1 MKRYILVI
9 VLVLALM
16 GCYSPQVV
24 AEGKRNNK
32 IQQESTEV
40 LDKSEEK
47 TITVSKE
54 EWLKYRLSTI
64 AQDINAKKQQLQK
77 LINENIEQKNIVD
90 QINKLA
96 EEAEA
101 IKKELIISK
110 K

>member
-24 AEGKRNNK
+24 AEGKKNDK
-32 IQQESTEV
+32 IQA
-40 LDKSEEK
+40 EE
-47 TITVSKE
+47 TIAVSKE
-54 EWLKYRLSTI
+54 EWLKYRLSAI
-64 AQDINAKKQQLQK
+64 AQDINIKKQQLQK

-96 EEAEA
+96 EEAKA
-101 IKKELIISK
+101 IKGELNLK